1 MAYKTIV
8 DAIKNIFS
16 HNSKKEDSTAEIHSE
31 EHKEIIS
38 KLKSIEIEN
47 LHKEL
52 ERFKERNIE
61 LSQSVTFL
69 LRDEINIAQA
79 FLDAP
84 TNENGDVVLTI
95 NREEIEAIKEKFE
108 NCINKKSK

>member
-52 ERFKERNIE
+52 ERFKKRNIE

-95 NREEIEAIKEKFE
+95 NRGETEAIKKNFE
-108 NCINKKSK
+108 DCLNKKSK